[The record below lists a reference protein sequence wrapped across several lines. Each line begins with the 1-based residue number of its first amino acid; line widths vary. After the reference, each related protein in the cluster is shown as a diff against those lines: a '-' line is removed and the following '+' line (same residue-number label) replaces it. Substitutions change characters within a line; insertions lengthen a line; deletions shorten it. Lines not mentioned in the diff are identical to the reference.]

1 MGYNQ
6 YTCSWQCS
14 CRAYFCCFPLALA
27 NIRPWPLLPFCEIYL
42 KKSELKTTHNTFPDC
57 RVHFFRQPFS
67 KQLYVYN
74 QTKQA
79 NERTKLSV
87 AIAKYGG
94 SELVSGWNNIQ
105 LDHFNLGSWGV
116 LYVKLFVFSILAI
129 GIWHFYAIIMFWMV
143 LAVRSIDVE
152 WMLCRYFSSWQFCM
166 AFSC

>member
-1 MGYNQ
+1 MQLSSLLLLLSTSPSKHTSMPSPAILWNLVEKKWTKNHPQ
-6 YTCSWQCS
+6 YLSGLS
-14 CRAYFCCFPLALA
+14 RALFP
-27 NIRPWPLLPFCEIYL
+27 
-42 KKSELKTTHNTFPDC
+42 TTFFETAVCIQPDKA
-57 RVHFFRQPFS
+57 S
-67 KQLYVYN
+67 K
-74 QTKQA
+74 
-79 NERTKLSV
+79 RTKLSV

-94 SELVSGWNNIQ
+94 SGLVSGWNNIQ

>member
-1 MGYNQ
+1 MHATIPKGNMGYDQ
-6 YTCSWQCS
+6 YTCSWHCS
-14 CRAYFCCFPLALA
+14 CRAYFFCFPLALA
-27 NIRPWPLLPFCEIYL
+27 NIRPCPLLPFCEIYL
-42 KKSELKTTHNTFPDC
+42 KKKWTKNHPQYLSGLPRALFPTTFFETAVCIQPDKA
-57 RVHFFRQPFS
+57 S
-67 KQLYVYN
+67 K
-74 QTKQA
+74 
-79 NERTKLSV
+79 RTKLSV

-152 WMLCRYFSSWQFCM
+152 
-166 AFSC
+166 